1 MAPGY
6 DYRECKTHTVKPKS
20 NKVSGS
26 KYHLLE
32 IQEFQ
37 KHSKQHKKDM
47 IGQIETFYRSNDLI
61 LWHQILTPGPPKG
74 RKNS

>member
-1 MAPGY
+1 MTTENA
-6 DYRECKTHTVKPKS
+6 KHTPSSQNPTKS
-20 NKVSGS
+20 LDLSTTYWKSRNSRNILS
-26 KYHLLE
+26 NT
-32 IQEFQ
+32 
-37 KHSKQHKKDM
+37 KKDV